1 MTVYIQTTTVGV
13 LETSYSLAEVSVM
26 LGGTAAAPVVGG
38 PRLIAI
44 DVGGDTIA
52 LDVAEIVGY
61 SPSPFSDELTIGD
74 AAQVTD
80 QADRG
85 VTGGQRR
92 GPGRRKKG
100 GS

>member
-1 MTVYIQTTTVGV
+1 MTVDIQTTTRAVPDEQLFAGRG
-13 LETSYSLAEVSVM
+13 LVM
-26 LGGTAAAPVVGG
+26 LGGQAAAPVVGG

-61 SPSPFSDELTIGD
+61 SPSPFSDELTIGTRRRT
-74 AAQVTD
+74 TD